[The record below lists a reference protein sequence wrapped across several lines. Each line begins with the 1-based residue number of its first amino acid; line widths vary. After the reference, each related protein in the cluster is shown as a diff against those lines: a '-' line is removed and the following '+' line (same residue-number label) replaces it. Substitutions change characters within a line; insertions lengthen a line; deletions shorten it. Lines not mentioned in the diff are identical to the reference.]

1 MINYD
6 SGDNHNGSMIIMLVM
21 MIMMIMLKMMKDVYN
36 VRHYTKPFPI
46 ACFFGC
52 RFCQDIFVSRL
63 IDFAILCDGD
73 PQNASIELL
82 RRSDP
87 FGQSEGSRWYEGR
100 PLEVRPLGWRTLGD
114 ASDQFGNV
122 WEWLGHLKA
131 QWNSNILFVHVCP
144 WSLGIWLSARSS
156 SVSRGMFDDEGPRW

>member
-131 QWNSNILFVHVCP
+131 Q
-144 WSLGIWLSARSS
+144 
-156 SVSRGMFDDEGPRW
+156 